1 MTPQLVVFDCDGVL
15 VDTEAAT
22 AAIIAENLTQH
33 GLPVTP
39 RDVAALFT
47 GGTMESVGQEAT
59 RRGARLPDNW
69 LDDIYTTI
77 YARMAAGV
85 EVFDGVLDLLDALE
99 DMSVPCYVASNGTME
114 KMHHSLGPSGLW
126 DRFGGHFGGRI
137 LSREDH
143 APKPDPA
150 MIRHAIAQTGAAAQR
165 TVMIDDSSTG
175 CRAGINAG
183 VRTIGFATE
192 GQDTALAAI
201 GAEVVNTMADIR
213 RLLLG

>member
-1 MTPQLVVFDCDGVL
+1 MIPQLVVFDCDGVL

-22 AAIIAENLTQH
+22 AAIIAENLTHH

-47 GGTMESVGQEAT
+47 GGTMEGVGAEAT
-59 RRGARLPDNW
+59 RHGARLPDNW

-77 YARMAAGV
+77 YARLAEGV
-85 EVFDGVLDLLDALE
+85 EVFDGVPDLLDTLE
-99 DMSVPCYVASNGTME
+99 DAGVPCYVASNGTME
-114 KMHHSLGPSGLW
+114 KMRHSLGPSGLW
-126 DRFGGHFGGRI
+126 DRFGGPFGGRI
-137 LSREDH
+137 LSRENH

-150 MIRHAIAQTGAAAQR
+150 MILHAMAQTGADPRR
-165 TVMIDDSSTG
+165 TVMIDDSTAG
-175 CRAGINAG
+175 CGAGIKAG

-192 GQDTALAAI
+192 GQDAALAAI